1 MEIERRERD
10 PDTGE
15 MAPSEASLVGEGF
28 SDVFAKIAAK
38 LTGKTAKKLAT
49 KAAEKLVQKGAEKV
63 GEKTGQLVGEKIYE
77 RFSTKP
83 AEGRSAATEG
93 ERSERAEGPS
103 EASRPPETKG
113 KEIGEMLKTVSSPPA
128 EASRRPQRPES
139 FAPEK
144 NKFQKINNV
153 YADLL

>member
-15 MAPSEASLVGEGF
+15 IFGEGF
-28 SDVFAKIAAK
+28 GDVFRKIVAK

-49 KAAEKLVQKGAEKV
+49 KAAEKLVEKGAEKV

-77 RFSTKP
+77 KFSTKRP
-83 AEGRSAATEG
+83 
-93 ERSERAEGPS
+93 SEPMRAEFPS
-103 EASRPPETKG
+103 VASEPPETKG
-113 KEIGEMLKTVSSPPA
+113 KEIGKMLA
-128 EASRRPQRPES
+128 AASK
-139 FAPEK
+139 PEK

>member
-15 MAPSEASLVGEGF
+15 MAPSEAGAGAFGFGSLVGEGF
-28 SDVFAKIAAK
+28 GDVIGKIAAK

-49 KAAEKLVQKGAEKV
+49 KAAEKLVEKGAEKI
-63 GEKTGQLVGEKIYE
+63 GEKTGQLVGEKIYDK
-77 RFSTKP
+77 FSTKP
-83 AEGRSAATEG
+83 SGAPEGRRDASHP
-93 ERSERAEGPS
+93 AED
-103 EASRPPETKG
+103 RPPEIKG
-113 KEIGEMLKTVSSPPA
+113 KEIGKMLAASSPPA
-128 EASRRPQRPES
+128 EASRPGS

-144 NKFQKINNV
+144 KATERKFQKINNV

>member
-28 SDVFAKIAAK
+28 GDVFGKIVAKV
-38 LTGKTAKKLAT
+38 TGKTAKKLAT
-49 KAAEKLVQKGAEKV
+49 KAAEKLVEKGAEKV
-63 GEKTGQLVGEKIYE
+63 GEKTGQLVGEKIYDK
-77 RFSTKP
+77 FSTKRP
-83 AEGRSAATEG
+83 ADGP
-93 ERSERAEGPS
+93 GPS
-103 EASRPPETKG
+103 EPMRAEAPQTKG
-113 KEIGEMLKTVSSPPA
+113 KEIGKMLAASPLPSVA
-128 EASRRPQRPES
+128 AASKPTP
-139 FAPEK
+139 PEK

>member
-15 MAPSEASLVGEGF
+15 IVGAGF
-28 SDVFAKIAAK
+28 SDVFAKIVAK
-38 LTGKTAKKLAT
+38 VTGKTAKKLAT
-49 KAAEKLVQKGAEKV
+49 KAAEKLVEKGAEKV

-77 RFSTKP
+77 KFSTKP
-83 AEGRSAATEG
+83 AEGRSPASEAPRAATED
-93 ERSERAEGPS
+93 
-103 EASRPPETKG
+103 RPPEIKG
-113 KEIGEMLKTVSSPPA
+113 KEIGKMLAAKPLPSVAASSPPD
-128 EASRRPQRPES
+128 
-139 FAPEK
+139 K

>member
-15 MAPSEASLVGEGF
+15 MTPSEASLVGAGF
-28 SDVFAKIAAK
+28 GDVFGKIVAK

-49 KAAEKLVQKGAEKV
+49 KAAEKLVEKGAEKI
-63 GEKTGQLVGEKIYE
+63 GEKTGQLVGEKIYDK
-77 RFSTKP
+77 FSTKRP
-83 AEGRSAATEG
+83 AEA
-93 ERSERAEGPS
+93 GPS
-103 EASRPPETKG
+103 EPMRAEFPSVAPQSGETKG
-113 KEIGEMLKTVSSPPA
+113 KEIGKMLA
-128 EASRRPQRPES
+128 AASKPTP
-139 FAPEK
+139 PEK

>member
-15 MAPSEASLVGEGF
+15 IIGAGF
-28 SDVFAKIAAK
+28 GDVFGKIVAK

-49 KAAEKLVQKGAEKV
+49 KAAEKLVEKGAEKV

-77 RFSTKP
+77 KFSTKRP
-83 AEGRSAATEG
+83 ADGP
-93 ERSERAEGPS
+93 GPS
-103 EASRPPETKG
+103 EPMRAEAPQTKG
-113 KEIGEMLKTVSSPPA
+113 KEIGKLLAAASKPTPP
-128 EASRRPQRPES
+128 EAKQP
-139 FAPEK
+139 K

>member
-15 MAPSEASLVGEGF
+15 IIGAGF
-28 SDVFAKIAAK
+28 SDVFAKIVAK
-38 LTGKTAKKLAT
+38 VTGKTAKKLAT
-49 KAAEKLVQKGAEKV
+49 KAAEKLVEKGAEKV

-77 RFSTKP
+77 KFSTKP
-83 AEGRSAATEG
+83 AEGRSPASEAPRAATED
-93 ERSERAEGPS
+93 
-103 EASRPPETKG
+103 RPPEIKG
-113 KEIGEMLKTVSSPPA
+113 KEIGKMLAAKPLPSVAASSPPD
-128 EASRRPQRPES
+128 
-139 FAPEK
+139 K

>member
-15 MAPSEASLVGEGF
+15 MTPSEASLVGAGF
-28 SDVFAKIAAK
+28 GDVFGKIVAK

-49 KAAEKLVQKGAEKV
+49 KAAEKLVEKGAEKV
-63 GEKTGQLVGEKIYE
+63 GEKTGQLVGEKIYDK
-77 RFSTKP
+77 FSTKP
-83 AEGRSAATEG
+83 SAASEAPRAATED
-93 ERSERAEGPS
+93 
-103 EASRPPETKG
+103 RPPEIKG
-113 KEIGEMLKTVSSPPA
+113 KEIGKMLAAKPLPSVAASSPP
-128 EASRRPQRPES
+128 EAKQP
-139 FAPEK
+139 K

>member
-15 MAPSEASLVGEGF
+15 IAPSEASLIGAGF
-28 SDVFAKIAAK
+28 GDVFGKIVAK

-49 KAAEKLVQKGAEKV
+49 KAAEKLVEKGAEKV

-77 RFSTKP
+77 KFSTKP
-83 AEGRSAATEG
+83 SAAPSAATED
-93 ERSERAEGPS
+93 
-103 EASRPPETKG
+103 RPPEIKG
-113 KEIGEMLKTVSSPPA
+113 KEIGKMLAAKPLPSVAASSP
-128 EASRRPQRPES
+128 
-139 FAPEK
+139 PEK

>member
-15 MAPSEASLVGEGF
+15 IVGEGLG
-28 SDVFAKIAAK
+28 DVIGKIAAK

-49 KAAEKLVQKGAEKV
+49 KAAEKLVEKGAEKI
-63 GEKTGQLVGEKIYE
+63 GEKTGQLVGEKIYDK
-77 RFSTKP
+77 FSTKP
-83 AEGRSAATEG
+83 SAA
-93 ERSERAEGPS
+93 SS

>member
-15 MAPSEASLVGEGF
+15 IIGAGF
-28 SDVFAKIAAK
+28 GDVFGKIVAK

-49 KAAEKLVQKGAEKV
+49 KAAEKLVEKGAEKV

-77 RFSTKP
+77 KFSTKRP
-83 AEGRSAATEG
+83 ADGP
-93 ERSERAEGPS
+93 GPS
-103 EASRPPETKG
+103 EPMRAEAPQTKG
-113 KEIGEMLKTVSSPPA
+113 KEIGKMLAAKPLPSVAASSPPA
-128 EASRRPQRPES
+128 
-139 FAPEK
+139 APEK

>member
-15 MAPSEASLVGEGF
+15 IAPSEASLIGEGF
-28 SDVFAKIAAK
+28 GDVFGKIVAK

-49 KAAEKLVQKGAEKV
+49 KAAEKLVEKGAEKV

-77 RFSTKP
+77 KFSTKP
-83 AEGRSAATEG
+83 SAAST
-93 ERSERAEGPS
+93 
-103 EASRPPETKG
+103 PPEIKG
-113 KEIGEMLKTVSSPPA
+113 KEIGKMLAASPLP
-128 EASRRPQRPES
+128 SV
-139 FAPEK
+139 APEAKQPK

>member
-15 MAPSEASLVGEGF
+15 IVGAGF
-28 SDVFAKIAAK
+28 GDVFAKIVAK
-38 LTGKTAKKLAT
+38 VTGKTAKKLAT
-49 KAAEKLVQKGAEKV
+49 KAAEKLVEKGAEKV

-77 RFSTKP
+77 KFSTKRP
-83 AEGRSAATEG
+83 AEAS
-93 ERSERAEGPS
+93 ERSERADGRSVATED
-103 EASRPPETKG
+103 RPPEIKG
-113 KEIGEMLKTVSSPPA
+113 KEIGKMLAAKPLPSVAASSPP
-128 EASRRPQRPES
+128 EAKQP
-139 FAPEK
+139 K

>member
-28 SDVFAKIAAK
+28 GDVIGKIAAK

-49 KAAEKLVQKGAEKV
+49 KAAEKLVEKGAEKI
-63 GEKTGQLVGEKIYE
+63 GEKTGQLVGEKIYDK
-77 RFSTKP
+77 FSTRP
-83 AEGRSAATEG
+83 SAAST
-93 ERSERAEGPS
+93 
-103 EASRPPETKG
+103 PPEIKG
-113 KEIGEMLKTVSSPPA
+113 KEIGKMLAASSPPA
-128 EASRRPQRPES
+128 EASRPGS

>member
-15 MAPSEASLVGEGF
+15 IAPSEASLIGEGF
-28 SDVFAKIAAK
+28 GDVFGKIVAK

-49 KAAEKLVQKGAEKV
+49 KAAEKLVEKGAEKV
-63 GEKTGQLVGEKIYE
+63 GEKTGQLVGEKIYDK
-77 RFSTKP
+77 FSTKP
-83 AEGRSAATEG
+83 AEGRSPASEAPREAPEGRRGALRPATED
-93 ERSERAEGPS
+93 
-103 EASRPPETKG
+103 RPPEIKG
-113 KEIGEMLKTVSSPPA
+113 KEIGKMLAAKPLPSVAASSPPA
-128 EASRRPQRPES
+128 
-139 FAPEK
+139 APDK